1 MATFKQ
7 NCPHC
12 QSELELENQWIG
24 MEAECPE
31 CQRSFKVNPPAQSA
45 PKRQLPPP
53 GAPKHNMPMGSPFAP
68 PVSAPPPPMM
78 NQLTADEYLYIRNRK
93 IMNFFTIVCILLSIA
108 SATFGCINA
117 LDDQSLSSNYT
128 LQHVKSYEDRKQKI
142 GSQLS
147 ESWYYELM
155 HDENMTI
162 RDTEFYT
169 LSTAE
174 AMIFDSMNYS
184 FNRLRGRVS
193 VINDCI
199 FLFSCSVVFMLLAIF
214 LKLHQILGAL
224 TLKARR

>member
-31 CQRSFKVNPPAQSA
+31 CQQSFKVNPPAQSA

-53 GAPKHNMPMGSPFAP
+53 GVPKHNMPMGSPFAP

-93 IMNFFTIVCILLSIA
+93 IMNFFAIVCILLSIA
-108 SATFGCINA
+108 SAVFAVTNYEGGHTSLGERPQATVETQYEYGIAVSRDVGVTVGDSSLATANNTAVIASNQGSIRQAF
-117 LDDQSLSSNYT
+117 QSVCLS
-128 LQHVKSYEDRKQKI
+128 V
-142 GSQLS
+142 
-147 ESWYYELM
+147 
-155 HDENMTI
+155 
-162 RDTEFYT
+162 F
-169 LSTAE
+169 
-174 AMIFDSMNYS
+174 
-184 FNRLRGRVS
+184 
-193 VINDCI
+193 
-199 FLFSCSVVFMLLAIF
+199 SVVFMLLAIF